1 MQCRVLRHFN
11 QDPNQFN
18 SIIRPARPV
27 SEVLTQAIH
36 QARPGNIITA
46 GSTGMELVFYLTTG
60 YGIAINGYNS
70 APSAPG
76 GELARQ
82 SGVSHGW
89 LSTVMLATLHWSYN
103 PLCTTIT
110 ISDQQLITGDII

>member
-1 MQCRVLRHFN
+1 MLRHFN
-11 QDPNQFN
+11 QNPNQFN

-46 GSTGMELVFYLTTG
+46 GSTGMELGFYLTTG

-70 APSAPG
+70 APSGPG
-76 GELARQ
+76 GEPGRQ
-82 SGVSHGW
+82 SGGVSHGW
-89 LSTVMLATLHWSYN
+89 LSTVMLATLLSYY
-103 PLCTTIT
+103 PVLQLIT
-110 ISDQQLITGDII
+110 ISDQQLITGDIIQHL